1 MYTEEVGEGPC
12 AEGFDK
18 GNVSVDV
25 EDVSEPPHAKILAEA
40 SCCTHQRYWRRYIV
54 DVYVGDVKEA
64 PLAIGVE
71 G

>member
-40 SCCTHQRYWRRYIV
+40 SCCTHQRY
-54 DVYVGDVKEA
+54 
-64 PLAIGVE
+64 
-71 G
+71 